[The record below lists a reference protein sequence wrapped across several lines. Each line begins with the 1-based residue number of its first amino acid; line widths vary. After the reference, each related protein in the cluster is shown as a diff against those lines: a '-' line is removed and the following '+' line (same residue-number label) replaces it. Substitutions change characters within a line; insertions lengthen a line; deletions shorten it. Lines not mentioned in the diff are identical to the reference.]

1 MSAQSK
7 HKLAQGE
14 KVFIRHPVPGD
25 RAEWCALWDA
35 SWSFLEPWMPRPPKG
50 ATGETAERFDRL
62 LETADTPEN
71 QRHTICRRSDGAI
84 VGMVNLSQIFRG
96 PFCNAIMGYWV
107 GEKFAKAG
115 YTSEGVRLVLG
126 RAFGELVLHRV
137 EANVVPTNAASIALA
152 KGVGFREEGY
162 SPRYL
167 EIAGAWQ
174 DHVRFAMTVEDWR
187 ELGGDQPK

>member
-1 MSAQSK
+1 MS
-7 HKLAQGE
+7 L
-14 KVFIRHPVPGD
+14 
-25 RAEWCALWDA
+25 
-35 SWSFLEPWMPRPPKG
+35 PPIAILLGTTKG
-50 ATGETAERFDRL
+50 AFLVAGDEERL
-62 LETADTPEN
+62 GWA
-71 QRHTICRRSDGAI
+71 
-84 VGMVNLSQIFRG
+84 VRG